1 MLSRHLHSSK
11 TKFRREKEVAHP
23 LTPSY
28 ITSVTYVHDYTYQG
42 SDDRCAFRS
51 LRFSRHRRS
60 RRRIP
65 RNNCSLALFN
75 RWWSR
80 FSYDRLSNSSYAAA
94 AAAAVAVAATAL
106 PPFARRKYQ
115 VAKTSSISKLRSGGI
130 IHRSGS

>member
-94 AAAAVAVAATAL
+94 VAVAATAL

>member
-1 MLSRHLHSSK
+1 MLSRHVHSSK

-23 LTPSY
+23 PSY
-28 ITSVTYVHDYTYQG
+28 ITSVTYIHDYTYQG

-80 FSYDRLSNSSYAAA
+80 FSYDRLGNSSYAA

-115 VAKTSSISKLRSGGI
+115 VAITSSISKLSSGGI
-130 IHRSGS
+130 IHRRES